1 MNNMKKIAEK
11 ELYAVKTENGIWR
24 EELCLKKAVHML
36 LLYLKTIEI
45 PAEKEI
51 IVAGGRGIK
60 EKKDF
65 RTLQSLADVLG
76 GTMGVSRPLVDEG
89 WFPRELQIGINGKRV
104 EPGLYVAVG
113 ISGAFQHMAAVKEA
127 DYIIVVN
134 TDRNAPFFERADF
147 GIVGDYKKI
156 LPFLLWEMEKKTPR
170 TGGFLEYIKKK

>member
-1 MNNMKKIAEK
+1 MKKITKKAEQ
-11 ELYAVKTENGIWR
+11 ELCAVKTENGSWR
-24 EELCLKKAVHML
+24 EEVCLKKAVHML

-51 IVAGGRGIK
+51 IVAGGRGIR
-60 EKKDF
+60 EKNDF
-65 RTLQSLADVLG
+65 ETLRLLADALG
-76 GTMGVSRPLVDEG
+76 GGVGASRALVDEG
-89 WFPRELQIGINGKRV
+89 WFPREMQIGINGRKA

-134 TDRNAPFFERADF
+134 TDRNTPFFERADF

-156 LPFLLWEMEKKTPR
+156 LPLLLWEMEKKTPR